1 MIKENSKSEPSTEA
15 GNIAKPLLPDV
26 FRHIP
31 TGHTGFFIK
40 EYKPTGRPLTMQI
53 KLLDNRIWFAPK
65 CEFERLSK

>member
-1 MIKENSKSEPSTEA
+1 MENKTSTNHEN
-15 GNIAKPLLPDV
+15 GNDANRLLPAV

-40 EYKPTGRPLTMQI
+40 EYKPTGKPLTMQI

>member
-1 MIKENSKSEPSTEA
+1 MKNETTNNHSTPPD
-15 GNIAKPLLPDV
+15 AKHLLPAV

-40 EYKPTGRPLTMQI
+40 EYKPTGKPLTMQI
-53 KLLDNRIWFAPK
+53 KLPDNRIWFAPV

>member
-1 MIKENSKSEPSTEA
+1 MKPETSINQDTLTD
-15 GNIAKPLLPDV
+15 AKHLLPAV

-40 EYKPTGRPLTMQI
+40 EYKPTGKPLTMQI

-65 CEFERLSK
+65 CEFERISK

>member
-1 MIKENSKSEPSTEA
+1 MAKHSENTESSNST
-15 GNIAKPLLPDV
+15 KPVLPAV

-40 EYKPTGRPLTMQI
+40 EYKPTGKPLAMQI

>member
-1 MIKENSKSEPSTEA
+1 MKNETLNNHETPPA
-15 GNIAKPLLPDV
+15 AKPLLPAV

-40 EYKPTGRPLTMQI
+40 EYKPTGKPLTMQI

-65 CEFERLSK
+65 CEFELLSK